1 MMNRIINLGLLIA
14 FQFCYLEWP
23 PNNSM
28 FLFQAEMEIFS
39 KTASLF
45 DNLTHPIILLGLIT
59 QIVLLTA
66 VFYEKLNKKLNN
78 IAVLLLSILV
88 LFFFLIGILGWNYKI
103 MASTIPFLIL
113 AGIYFI
119 KFRKK

>member
-103 MASTIPFLIL
+103 MTSTTPFLIL
-113 AGIYFI
+113 AGIYFT
-119 KFRKK
+119 KLRLK

>member
-1 MMNRIINLGLLIA
+1 MNRLLNFGLLIA

-23 PNNSM
+23 NHAM
-28 FLFQAEMEIFS
+28 FVFQTEIEIFS

-59 QIVLLTA
+59 QIILLTA
-66 VFYEKLNKKLNN
+66 VFYQKLNKKVNS

-103 MASTIPFLIL
+103 MASTTPFLIF
-113 AGIYFI
+113 AGIYFTRLRL
-119 KFRKK
+119 K

>member
-23 PNNSM
+23 NHAM
-28 FLFQAEMEIFS
+28 FVCQAEMEIFS

-113 AGIYFI
+113 AGIYFT